1 MTDQRFREAVELY
14 GDMVF
19 RLAYS
24 YLKNRADAEDVMQE
38 TLLKFYVE
46 PRGFESPDHE
56 KHWLLRVAANECKK
70 LLRSPWRRRTDFLD
84 EAAEAAAFDQPAQ
97 SELFQQV
104 MSLPPKYRASDEAKK
119 EVLVKMNEMDKKT
132 VRRPWKALR
141 AVAMAAVLT
150 LALAISANAATNGEL
165 FENMRIIFQDDSR
178 IVLENDAGARV
189 EVTGVFA
196 DAQLEDG
203 KLILTVDNA
212 EFDITDEIAE
222 NGVYTGTVKTAGGE
236 DVGVTVTG
244 TLEDCEVQLSS
255 QDGDTDYN
263 VATESSAS
271 AETYT
276 SVTTTTIED

>member
-104 MSLPPKYRASDEAKK
+104 MSLPPKYRAAVYLHYYEGFSTR
-119 EVLVKMNEMDKKT
+119 EVGDMLHISQSAVT
-132 VRRPWKALR
+132 TRLLR
-141 AVAMAAVLT
+141 A
-150 LALAISANAATNGEL
+150 
-165 FENMRIIFQDDSR
+165 RK
-178 IVLENDAGARV
+178 
-189 EVTGVFA
+189 
-196 DAQLEDG
+196 
-203 KLILTVDNA
+203 KLKKILV
-212 EFDITDEIAE
+212 
-222 NGVYTGTVKTAGGE
+222 
-236 DVGVTVTG
+236 
-244 TLEDCEVQLSS
+244 EDCPYE
-255 QDGDTDYN
+255 
-263 VATESSAS
+263 A
-271 AETYT
+271 
-276 SVTTTTIED
+276 

>member
-1 MTDQRFREAVELY
+1 MIDEKLYRET
-14 GDMVF
+14 F
-19 RLAYS
+19 SRL
-24 YLKNRADAEDVMQE
+24 
-38 TLLKFYVE
+38 
-46 PRGFESPDHE
+46 
-56 KHWLLRVAANECKK
+56 
-70 LLRSPWRRRTDFLD
+70 
-84 EAAEAAAFDQPAQ
+84 
-97 SELFQQV
+97 
-104 MSLPPKYRASDEAKK
+104 RASDEAKK
-119 EVLVKMNEMDKKT
+119 EVLVKMNEMNGKKT
-132 VRRPWKALR
+132 LRRPLRALR
-141 AVAMAAVLT
+141 AVALAAMLT
-150 LALAISANAATNGEL
+150 LALAVSANAASNGAL

-255 QDGDTDYN
+255 QGGDEDYTIS
-263 VATESSAS
+263 TESTAA

-276 SVTTTTIED
+276 SVTIVD